1 MQPISI
7 FPKNKNKSSSIFPR
21 LPCRIW
27 PLAALS
33 AAFDPPLDQP
43 VIFFFHKTHEILNPS
58 DYLVSTPRIFQLP
71 LSPLHENN
79 PKSKGCLFCVLGPTS
94 WKSLIHAIYFNL
106 LNYLEAID

>member
-33 AAFDPPLDQP
+33 AALDPPLDQP

-58 DYLVSTPRIFQLP
+58 ATLLVPPEFFNSRYRRFMKTTP
-71 LSPLHENN
+71 N
-79 PKSKGCLFCVLGPTS
+79 PKVASF
-94 WKSLIHAIYFNL
+94 AF
-106 LNYLEAID
+106 